1 MIFLVVCAVCG
12 SGCQF
17 GEKPRVRFGT
27 YPSSTIGATFLS
39 AGQLG
44 PHGYYFDSRERDGL
58 VYTCRGGH
66 IDIAHVRIAADW
78 TRYIAKRSYK
88 CLMKGEPGFSFV
100 LTVEPSVC
108 YVQIEYPPNWE
119 DLRWSQKKA
128 LARKMSIELGEYT
141 AFSITT
147 WHEILT
153 WFGYKCI
160 AFLPEFPSAFSW
172 EDSYSNLLGVRL
184 AAEVL
189 SSAETIV
196 EFRSVR
202 YYEKGMAKAIER
214 ELAELGAKPAKV
226 AIAASEKVRNKW
238 FSGHCLFM
246 VDMRMRNFDTGLD
259 DGFVTPTLVPQM
271 SECEDVE
278 PQSYP
283 MPDLEL
289 AESSG
294 FSVKLEIEPREWEKG
309 KILNIAKGTGQNKK
323 RRIEPKADF
332 GLLTAYM
339 YRQAN
344 SGGYLLYPTVDL
356 GFALRAWS
364 TEQ

>member
-1 MIFLVVCAVCG
+1 MVFCTFIG

-17 GEKPRVRFGT
+17 GEKPRIRFGT

-39 AGQLG
+39 AEQLG
-44 PHGYYFDSRERDGL
+44 PHGYYFDLGEKDGL

-88 CLMKGEPGFSFV
+88 CIMEGERGFSFV

-119 DLRWSQKKA
+119 ELRRSQKKA
-128 LARKMSIELGEYT
+128 IARKMSIEIGEY
-141 AFSITT
+141 AAYSITT

-184 AAEVL
+184 AGDVL
-189 SSAETIV
+189 SSADNLV

-214 ELAELGAKPAKV
+214 ELDKLGAQPARV

-238 FSGHCLFM
+238 FSGPCLFM

-259 DGFVTPTLVPQM
+259 DGFITPTLVPDI
-271 SECEDVE
+271 SECGDTEA
-278 PQSYP
+278 QSYP
-283 MPDLEL
+283 VPDLEF
-289 AESSG
+289 AEASG
-294 FSVKLEIEPREWEKG
+294 FTVKVEIEPREWERG
-309 KILNIAKGTGQNKK
+309 KILNIANGAERDKK
-323 RRIEPKADF
+323 RRIDPRADF
-332 GLLTAYM
+332 VSLLSYM
-339 YRQAN
+339 YHQAS
-344 SGGYLLYPTVDL
+344 SGGYMLYPSVDSWF
-356 GFALRAWS
+356 GLRAWD
-364 TEQ
+364 TE